1 MSKRIS
7 EGGANPYHAPGKG
20 SGKDDDRE
28 ARGSVGEECVL
39 PLHRDRAFIGMTVT
53 QFLGAF
59 NDNIFKFLIIFVV
72 LTTIEQQQV
81 AAFYQTMANML
92 FAAPFIL
99 FSGYA
104 GFLSDK
110 HPKRRIIIA
119 SKVAEVVLMIL
130 GTVAFLT
137 GSIWPLL
144 VMLFLMGLQTTF
156 FSPAKYGILPEM
168 MRERDLPMVNG
179 VISMTTFLA
188 IIFGTVVGGAA
199 SELARV
205 QLGGQYWAM
214 NLVCVAIAIAGT
226 ISALFLRPGP
236 AANPSLKFG
245 AKDVIIA
252 ADTAVV
258 LKLDRRLLRAL
269 LVNAVFWF
277 LAGVVQP
284 TINEFG
290 VKQLELGETA
300 TSILNGALGLG
311 IAAGFSLAG
320 FASRGRIR
328 FSLLPWGIA
337 GIATSLLA
345 VALLSHWMEGNARY
359 ALLLVCF
366 LITGISTG
374 LFTLPL
380 ITYLQVRPPAA
391 HKGRVVG
398 AMNLLSW
405 VGILLAALFYYGAS
419 VVLADL
425 GLEVAWTFAIVAAL
439 MVPLAFLLGTDDQP
453 LGNMEA

>member
-1 MSKRIS
+1 VSKSSIAT
-7 EGGANPYHAPGKG
+7 GANPYQPTGEDSGHDDGRESQG
-20 SGKDDDRE
+20 SSGEGE
-28 ARGSVGEECVL
+28 AL
-39 PLHRDRAFIGMTVT
+39 PLHRDRAFIGMTIT

-59 NDNIFKFLIIFVV
+59 NDNVFKFLIIFAV
-72 LTTIEQQQV
+72 LTTMQAPQV

-104 GFLSDK
+104 GVLSDRN
-110 HPKRRIIIA
+110 PKRSIIIA

-130 GTVAFLT
+130 GTLAFLT

-205 QLGGQYWAM
+205 QFGGRYWAM
-214 NLVCVAIAIAGT
+214 NLVCVTIAIAGT
-226 ISALFLRPGP
+226 ISSLFLRSSP
-236 AANPSLKFG
+236 AANPGLKFG
-245 AKDVIIA
+245 AKDVLIA

-258 LKLDRRLLRAL
+258 LKLDRKLLRAL

-290 VKQLELGETA
+290 VKQLGLGETA
-300 TSILNGALGLG
+300 TSLLNGVLGLG

-320 FASRGRIR
+320 FVSRGRIR

-337 GIATSLLA
+337 GLTTSLLA

-359 ALLLVCF
+359 TLLLLCF
-366 LITGISTG
+366 LVTGVSTG

-419 VVLADL
+419 VALASL

-453 LGNMEA
+453 LEASGA